1 MASQPLPLTPSRP
14 QKMLITILV
23 LCLTCWFAGAAPC
36 LRAGGWVAFRLIHHR
51 FESATLLQGL
61 QRGPGIE
68 RNQSQG
74 HAAESTVW
82 CSLSSV
88 EWHPT
93 SHRGDTGGRHFR
105 HQLSRRNAIRAAGS
119 AILCPSA
126 RGCSCLG
133 MAAFPKA
140 SMPRPDPRPRKRPSQ
155 GRRDAPP
162 QRPAA
167 FDRRIRRTP
176 SRMQRGALAQASAQV
191 GGQESSMHLSS
202 CLAIRSTLNPN
213 TQTQKSI
220 DPKS

>member
-1 MASQPLPLTPSRP
+1 
-14 QKMLITILV
+14 MLITILV

-162 QRPAA
+162 NALPRSIAESDAPQAECNAERLPKLPHRSAA
-167 FDRRIRRTP
+167 KN
-176 SRMQRGALAQASAQV
+176 QACSSLHAWQSAQ
-191 GGQESSMHLSS
+191 
-202 CLAIRSTLNPN
+202 P
-213 TQTQKSI
+213 
-220 DPKS
+220 